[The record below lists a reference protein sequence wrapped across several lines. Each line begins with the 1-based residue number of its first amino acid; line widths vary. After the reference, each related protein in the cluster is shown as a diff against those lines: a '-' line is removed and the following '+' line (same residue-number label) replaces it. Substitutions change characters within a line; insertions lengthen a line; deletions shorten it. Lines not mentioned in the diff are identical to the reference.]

1 MKLFSFSGGTPTHY
15 KVVYQRVDGS
25 DPTTVE
31 VKTATVLAI
40 SNLVPNTE
48 YQVVVTPFNEGF
60 EGQTPSNFLKFTTLG
75 ENYGINS
82 CII

>member
-1 MKLFSFSGGTPTHY
+1 M
-15 KVVYQRVDGS
+15 YQRVDGS

-40 SNLVPNTE
+40 SNLVPNTQ
-48 YQVVVTPFNEGF
+48 YQAVVTPFKEGF
-60 EGQTPSNFLKFTTLG
+60 EGQTPSNLLKFTTLG
-75 ENYGINS
+75 ENYKIIL